1 MNSLAKRMM
10 INHVGNSSVVLVL
23 ISGDV
28 LCHRGDEVAQD
39 DVMNSAYWIFDF
51 EWFTVR
57 SWVTYDLTM
66 IFDVDRSE
74 KSKQ

>member
-23 ISGDV
+23 ISGNV
-28 LCHRGDEVAQD
+28 LCHRGDEIAQD
-39 DVMNSAYWIFDF
+39 DVMNNAYWIFDF

-57 SWVTYDLTM
+57 S
-66 IFDVDRSE
+66 
-74 KSKQ
+74 